1 MRVSPGPWLS
11 SLDTD
16 YGMGNVPF
24 SADALVNQIELSSY
38 SMELAYLD
46 NPEYN
51 HYQFISCV
59 ELLKCNA
66 VVCRSDSRL
75 QTIVNTLAD
84 MMVEVPEL
92 AEYADDFKRRCLDES
107 HHATARKRLVSF
119 YFSRC
124 EDLCDDVLEKIL
136 SFV

>member
-38 SMELAYLD
+38 SMELVYLD

-51 HYQFISCV
+51 HCQFISCV

-84 MMVEVPEL
+84 MMAEVPEL
-92 AEYADDFKRRCLDES
+92 AEYAEDFRRKCLKS
-107 HHATARKRLVSF
+107 HRDAARKRLVSF
-119 YFSRC
+119 YFTRC
-124 EDLCDDVLEKIL
+124 EDLCDDVIEKVL
-136 SFV
+136 SLV

>member
-24 SADALVNQIELSSY
+24 SADALVNQIELLSY
-38 SMELAYLD
+38 SMELVYLV

-59 ELLKCNA
+59 ELLKSNA

-92 AEYADDFKRRCLDES
+92 AEYAEDFRRKCLRS
-107 HHATARKRLVSF
+107 HREAARKRLVSF

-124 EDLCDDVLEKIL
+124 EDLCDDVIEKVL
-136 SFV
+136 GMM

>member
-11 SLDTD
+11 SLDID
-16 YGMGNVPF
+16 YEVGNVPF
-24 SADALVNQIELSSY
+24 SADALVNQIELLSY
-38 SMELAYLD
+38 SMELVYLV

-59 ELLKCNA
+59 ELLKSNA
-66 VVCRSDSRL
+66 LVCRSDSRL

-92 AEYADDFKRRCLDES
+92 SAYADDFKRRCLDES
-107 HHATARKRLVSF
+107 HREAARKRLVSF

-124 EDLCDDVLEKIL
+124 EDLCDDVIEKVL
-136 SFV
+136 GMM

>member
-16 YGMGNVPF
+16 YEVGNVPF
-24 SADALVNQIELSSY
+24 SADALVNQIELLSY
-38 SMELAYLD
+38 SMELVYLV

-59 ELLKCNA
+59 ELLKSNA

-84 MMVEVPEL
+84 MMVEVPERS
-92 AEYADDFKRRCLDES
+92 A
-107 HHATARKRLVSF
+107 
-119 YFSRC
+119 
-124 EDLCDDVLEKIL
+124 
-136 SFV
+136 